1 MELNELLSKYKEVEN
16 KTISVI
22 KKKEFVEAVEPLLGK
37 ENTQKL
43 YALKRAILISE
54 LADTIKEFPR
64 LHKKQTIRLFE
75 NVACVKKE
83 DSISGGRIMR
93 PTLITIVE
101 YLEAYT
107 GRKILKKNSKAPLR
121 YLEELNKN
129 QKKMIKGSPC
139 KNEEITIEDIADFF
153 SERDGRKIERLIA
166 QSYIRETDSEDI
178 DRTPEGILDYLQD
191 CCQNK
196 FDKNTKVCELVPR
209 AFPSEI
215 ESYYIVLY
223 ILETTYDRF
232 LPNDFDCNQRTIGEL
247 IDFFVKR

>member
-1 MELNELLSKYKEVEN
+1 MELNELLLKNKEIEN

-22 KKKEFVEAVEPLLGK
+22 KKKEFMEAVEPLLGK

-43 YALKRAILISE
+43 YALRRAILISE
-54 LADTIKEFPR
+54 LADTIREFPR
-64 LHKKQTIRLFE
+64 LHKKQTLRLFE
-75 NVACVKKE
+75 KTACVKKE
-83 DSISGGRIMR
+83 DSISGGRILR

-121 YLEELNKN
+121 YLEELNAS
-129 QKKMIKGSPC
+129 G

-153 SERDGRKIERLIA
+153 SERDDRKIERLIA
-166 QSYIRETDSEDI
+166 KSYIRETDSEDI
-178 DRTPEGILDYLQD
+178 DRTPEGVLDCLQD

-196 FDKNTKVCELVPR
+196 FNKNTKVCELVPR
-209 AFPSEI
+209 AFPAET

-223 ILETTYDRF
+223 ILETTYNRF
-232 LPNDFDCNQRTIGEL
+232 LPNEFDCNQRTVGEL
-247 IDFFVKR
+247 IDFFAL